1 MSSSKLCARCSTVAI
16 MITNN
21 NHPSTVRGGFDSN
34 AYENV
39 EEALSQSEMQENIHI
54 QGRSIKPTFLESL
67 QNLLRQKEDANS
79 WTSPPILICVAESLE
94 SSTIIQIDIAET
106 LVGQDKGRNVPSPEK
121 RNNDNCYWF
130 SNIFNSND
138 EKFWWRVMAAGNNKH
153 RRGDC
158 FFFLSKMRVAES
170 GFQREAGEGG
180 TKRGEEF
187 SCLLYGIDPFGRLP
201 TYPKRCRYQAI
212 QRSA

>member
-1 MSSSKLCARCSTVAI
+1 
-16 MITNN
+16 MITNT

-138 EKFWWRVMAAGNNKH
+138 EKFREKEIILYYSLQERTLTISRHLLV
-153 RRGDC
+153 
-158 FFFLSKMRVAES
+158 LSFVLKDMLV
-170 GFQREAGEGG
+170 
-180 TKRGEEF
+180 
-187 SCLLYGIDPFGRLP
+187 
-201 TYPKRCRYQAI
+201 
-212 QRSA
+212 